1 MKSPPV
7 RGFFYPNP
15 PHAMNES
22 LYKHCLIGK
31 CVRRTAIIAALL
43 LAACDKPDTTDL
55 AALTIPGVAPY
66 QYLDDP
72 VISVSVSILTLSVDL
87 PREDTAKTVLDGQQL
102 AADEGVSNDAI
113 AAAVDKALGDDWQR
127 GKAERGTWDTWVMT
141 WETRKKPKRYYAIAA
156 WDHVITAADGRRYRP
171 LESLYTRAP

>member
-43 LAACDKPDTTDL
+43 LAACDQPDTTDL
-55 AALTIPGVAPY
+55 ATLTIPGVAPY

-72 VISVSVSILTLSVDL
+72 VTSVSVSIMVLSGDL
-87 PREDTAKTVLDGQQL
+87 PREAVLDGRQL

-113 AAAVDKALGDDWQR
+113 AAAVDKALGDNWQR

-141 WETRKKPKRYYAIAA
+141 WEPGTP
-156 WDHVITAADGRRYRP
+156 G
-171 LESLYTRAP
+171 S

>member
-1 MKSPPV
+1 MHK
-7 RGFFYPNP
+7 
-15 PHAMNES
+15 
-22 LYKHCLIGK
+22 
-31 CVRRTAIIAALL
+31 TALTLTAALL
-43 LAACDKPDTTDL
+43 LAACDKPDTTNL

-87 PREDTAKTVLDGQQL
+87 PREAVLDGQQL

-113 AAAVDKALGDDWQR
+113 AAA
-127 GKAERGTWDTWVMT
+127 
-141 WETRKKPKRYYAIAA
+141 
-156 WDHVITAADGRRYRP
+156 DGRRYRP

>member
-1 MKSPPV
+1 MHKTLVLAS
-7 RGFFYPNP
+7 
-15 PHAMNES
+15 
-22 LYKHCLIGK
+22 I
-31 CVRRTAIIAALL
+31 LL

-72 VISVSVSILTLSVDL
+72 VISVSVSIMVLSGDL
-87 PREDTAKTVLDGQQL
+87 PREAVLDGRQL

-113 AAAVDKALGDDWQR
+113 A
-127 GKAERGTWDTWVMT
+127 
-141 WETRKKPKRYYAIAA
+141 
-156 WDHVITAADGRRYRP
+156 AADGRRYRP